1 MPERAYA
8 RRRKYRWI
16 KILNVMVASLRGGG
30 GGSSALCSNDEP
42 SHISEGEKLL
52 CELLINFNRA

>member
-1 MPERAYA
+1 MGRG
-8 RRRKYRWI
+8 
-16 KILNVMVASLRGGG
+16 GGG